1 MSWAARRVIR
11 AAARAGWISNLGH
24 VPRRWPSRALR
35 WLLMAPFLVL
45 ITEFH
50 RARRCTYD
58 VAQCSCGRII
68 HFEDLRWLRW
78 PAWATGCL
86 VAQVHNWINWRR
98 VEAEDTKP

>member
-1 MSWAARRVIR
+1 
-11 AAARAGWISNLGH
+11 
-24 VPRRWPSRALR
+24 
-35 WLLMAPFLVL
+35 MAPLLVL

-68 HFEDLRWLRW
+68 HFEDLRWIQW

-86 VAQVHNWINWRR
+86 VAQIHNWINWRR
-98 VEAEDTKP
+98 VEAEDAKP